1 MEFEPILMSESKDYQ
16 DHYNISFSE
25 NIYGI
30 KFEVFKNEPT
40 TSDRNKGRVVI
51 GQISLSN

>member
-30 KFEVFKNEPT
+30 KFEVLKNEPT

-51 GQISLSN
+51 GEISLFN